1 MLHVSRPATAAT
13 PIDLQIDA
21 YRDAAHRDA
30 AARDAEMQERQR
42 NYGVV
47 YTWHQFT
54 LYLQADDASR
64 STAVRDR
71 VVAALDAVGAN

>member
-1 MLHVSRPATAAT
+1 
-13 PIDLQIDA
+13 
-21 YRDAAHRDA
+21 
-30 AARDAEMQERQR
+30 MQERQR
-42 NYGVV
+42 NFGVV

-54 LYLQADDASR
+54 VYLQADDAST